1 MKATSVPSGEIVAWA
16 SPRCVLA
23 EGIDVSTWRT
33 PWESRLSSH
42 HPSAPSSRENV
53 QTTVITGAST
63 REATAEP
70 DPATV
75 AASAMKMT
83 ALQSLIACPAV
94 TNRPP
99 DRYPAATTA
108 TTNIRSRSR
117 LRRGSLLNQDIP
129 DSFPE

>member
-1 MKATSVPSGEIVAWA
+1 
-16 SPRCVLA
+16 
-23 EGIDVSTWRT
+23 
-33 PWESRLSSH
+33 
-42 HPSAPSSRENV
+42 
-53 QTTVITGAST
+53 
-63 REATAEP
+63 
-70 DPATV
+70 
-75 AASAMKMT
+75 MT

-129 DSFPE
+129 DSFPD